1 ILSAVRKSLPA
12 GGSGLP
18 PRSCRGGRNIGGI
31 VKEKDHFAGDLMI
44 LGVVFVVRNLG
55 VATAV
60 VALFRGTQAD
70 SCRGKKGGQSSD
82 ATRDHTPPE
91 QAAPRGRGPDP
102 GAPAPARGAGRA
114 HALRDSA
121 GGSVG
126 VLREPPR

>member
-1 ILSAVRKSLPA
+1 RTAPCVGDLMLLGAGSAVRSV
-12 GGSGLP
+12 GG
-18 PRSCRGGRNIGGI
+18 
-31 VKEKDHFAGDLMI
+31 E
-44 LGVVFVVRNLG
+44 
-55 VATAV
+55 TAV

-70 SCRGKKGGQSSD
+70 SCRGKKGGQRSD

-91 QAAPRGRGPDP
+91 QAAPRGRGADP
-102 GAPAPARGAGRA
+102 GSPAPARGAGRA